1 MNEKI
6 LEKYWQHLRGKY
18 RKKGTRRVEYGHTK
32 LCLQW
37 INKPV
42 NQITKQDLNNW
53 RAYII
58 ENFKPNGNC
67 RRVTSVNHF
76 FRWYGKKQF
85 KLKIPK
91 QEITNKIV
99 LSDKELDDYI
109 ETSKKDP
116 LWHMIALMQIDG
128 LIRPGEMRDIKLKNI
143 DFDNQ
148 KLYLDDTKTGD
159 NYIIISPR
167 LSEAIKTY
175 IPYRNPLPEAKE
187 YLIIVPTG
195 NYIGKRLGEQNA
207 YIVNLTKKIAVLA
220 GIKKHVT
227 PYIVKPSAITNDF
240 NKNINP
246 RIIQRKA
253 RHKNIE
259 TTLRY
264 DHTDDEMVKK
274 HFMQENPIFGSLNN
288 EDKTRVMLDRFLKG
302 EIDLETYKQS
312 MDLLHK
318 KDKDSNVVGYV

>member
-1 MNEKI
+1 MNEEI
-6 LEKYWQHLRGKY
+6 LEKYWEHLRGKY
-18 RKKGTRRVEYGHTK
+18 RKKQTRRVEYGQVK
-32 LCLQW
+32 LCLKW

-42 NQITKQDLNNW
+42 SKITKQDLNNW

-58 ENFKPNGNC
+58 ENFKTNGNC
-67 RRVTSVNHF
+67 RRITSVNHF
-76 FRWYGKKQF
+76 FKWYGKPQF
-85 KLKIPK
+85 KLPIPK
-91 QEITNKIV
+91 QEMTNKIV
-99 LSDKELDDYI
+99 LSDKEINKYL
-109 ETSKKDP
+109 EASKSDP
-116 LWHMIALMQIDG
+116 LWHMVALMQIDG
-128 LIRPGEMRDIKLKNI
+128 LIRPGEMRDIKLSNI

-148 KLYLDDTKTGD
+148 KLYLNDTKTGD
-159 NYIIISPR
+159 NYIIMSPR
-167 LSEAIKTY
+167 LSDAIKKY
-175 IPYRNPLPEAKE
+175 IPYRNPLPEAKQ

-195 NYIGKRLGEQNA
+195 NYIGKRVGEHGA
-207 YIVNLTKKIAVLA
+207 YILNVTKKIAVLA

-264 DHTDDEMVKK
+264 DHTDDEMVKR
-274 HFMQENPIFGSLNN
+274 HFYQQNPSFGSLSK

-302 EIDLETYKQS
+302 EIDLENYKQS

-318 KDKDSNVVGYV
+318 KDKNSDVFGYV

>member
-6 LEKYWQHLRGKY
+6 LEQYWQYLRGKY
-18 RKKGTRRVEYGHTK
+18 RKKGTRRVEYSQVR

-42 NQITKQDLNNW
+42 NKITKQDLNNW

-58 ENFKPNGNC
+58 EHFKPNGNS

-76 FRWYGKKQF
+76 FKWYGKEHY
-85 KLKIPK
+85 KLPIPK

-99 LSDKELDDYI
+99 LSEKELNDYI
-109 ETSKKDP
+109 EASKKDP
-116 LWHMIALMQIDG
+116 LWHMIALLQIDG
-128 LIRPGEMRDIKLKNI
+128 LIRPGELRNIKLSNI

-159 NYIIISPR
+159 NYIIMSPR
-167 LSEAIKTY
+167 LTEAIKNY
-175 IPYRNPLPEAKE
+175 LPYRNPLPEYKD

-195 NYIGKRLGEQNA
+195 NYKGKRLGEQVA
-207 YIVNLTKKIAVLA
+207 YVKTLTKKIAVEA
-220 GIKKHVT
+220 KITKHVT
-227 PYIVKPSAITNDF
+227 PYIIKPSAITNDF

-264 DHTDDEMVKK
+264 DHTDDEMVRR
-274 HFMQENPIFGSLNN
+274 HFNQQRPSFGSLSD
-288 EDKTRVMLDRFLKG
+288 EDKTRVMLERFLKG

-312 MDLLHK
+312 IDLLYRK
-318 KDKDSNVVGYV
+318 NRDSHVIGYV

>member
-1 MNEKI
+1 MNDKI
-6 LEKYWQHLRGKY
+6 LEQYWQYLRGKY
-18 RKKGTRRVEYGHTK
+18 RKKRTREIEYGHTK
-32 LCLQW
+32 RCLQW

-42 NQITKQDLNNW
+42 NKISKHDLNNW

-58 ENFKPNGNC
+58 ETFKPNGNA

-76 FRWYGKKQF
+76 FKWYGKKHF
-85 KLKIPK
+85 KLSIPK

-99 LSDKELDDYI
+99 LSDKELKDYI
-109 ETSKKDP
+109 EASKKDP
-116 LWHMIALMQIDG
+116 LWYMIALMQIDG
-128 LIRPGEMRDIKLKNI
+128 LIRPGEMRDIKLNNI
-143 DFDNQ
+143 DFVNQ

-159 NYIIISPR
+159 NYIILSPR
-167 LSEAIKTY
+167 LTEAIKAY
-175 IPYRNPLPEAKE
+175 IPYRNPLPEAEE

-195 NYIGKRLGEQNA
+195 NYVGKRLGVQCA
-207 YIVNLTKKIAVLA
+207 YIVSLTKRIAVMA
-220 GIKKHVT
+220 GITKHVT
-227 PYIVKPSAITNDF
+227 PYIIKPSAITNDF

-264 DHTDDEMVKK
+264 DHTDDEMVKR
-274 HFMQENPIFGSLNN
+274 HFYQQNPSFGSLNN

-312 MDLLHK
+312 MDLLHRR
-318 KDKDSNVVGYV
+318 DKDSNVTGYV